1 MTPGAE
7 KLQLWND
14 CRGKGLTVAQS
25 RAVITAFFTEQMEQ
39 IILNI
44 TPKRTVIT
52 NDIKTDITAQAVIN
66 EMAKR

>member
-1 MTPGAE
+1 MTPGAA

-25 RAVITAFFTEQMEQ
+25 RAVITAFFTGQMEQ
-39 IILNI
+39 IIINI
-44 TPKRTVIT
+44 GSRRTIT
-52 NDIKTDITAQAVIN
+52 INNIKNNITAQDVID